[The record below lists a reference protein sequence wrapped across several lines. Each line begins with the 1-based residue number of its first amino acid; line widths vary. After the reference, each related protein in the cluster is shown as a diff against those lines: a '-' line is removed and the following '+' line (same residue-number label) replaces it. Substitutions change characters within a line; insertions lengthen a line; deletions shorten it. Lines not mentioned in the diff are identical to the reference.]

1 MRQSLGNQDEPRR
14 GSGVWAVLCFFF
26 SFDTRHIIA
35 SLYVYGNGMAE
46 KGKLYNAGKIGT
58 IVGGNVSE

>member
-1 MRQSLGNQDEPRR
+1 M
-14 GSGVWAVLCFFF
+14 FFF

-46 KGKLYNAGKIGT
+46 KGKLYNAGKIET